1 MTEKDYNPERKE
13 KKTISRQKKAAKAEL
28 SKMPKE
34 KKQKEQ
40 EEEKK
45 NIETKEDSGEK
56 TPEESKK
63 TEEKTEIKE
72 KAEEKKKPV
81 VKKEIVKKDEVSVK
95 GTNIP
100 ISTKHSIAICRFI
113 KGKKIE
119 ECIKYLEKVIPG
131 KKAIPMRGE
140 IPHRKGRMMS
150 GRFPKSASEE
160 FIKLLKSLMANANLN
175 SINEPIITEAV
186 SNIGKRPYGRF
197 GRTRKKRTHIII
209 KCREKKGKKEKEQKQ
224 EKEKK

>member
-13 KKTISRQKKAAKAEL
+13 KKAVSRQKKAAKAEL
-28 SKMPKE
+28 SKMPGE

-40 EEEKK
+40 AEDKKSIETKGEEEKK
-45 NIETKEDSGEK
+45 IPEETKRTEDK
-56 TPEESKK
+56 TG
-63 TEEKTEIKE
+63 IKE
-72 KAEEKKKPV
+72 KSEERKKPV
-81 VKKEIVKKDEVSVK
+81 VKKEIAKKDEVCVK

-131 KKAIPMRGE
+131 KKAIPMKGE

-197 GRTRKKRTHIII
+197 GRTRKKRTHIVIR
-209 KCREKKGKKEKEQKQ
+209 CREKKGKKEKEQKQ
-224 EKEKK
+224 EKENK